1 MKLLLLAVA
10 CVAAESEMLSP
21 ANQESVTLTPRPRC
35 AVLIDKHVAKHAGT
49 TLRSIFLE
57 NAHRDGWVYWG
68 YG

>member
-10 CVAAESEMLSP
+10 CVAAESEMLSRLTK
-21 ANQESVTLTPRPRC
+21 SVTLTPRPRC

-57 NAHRDGWVYWG
+57 NAHRDGWAYWG